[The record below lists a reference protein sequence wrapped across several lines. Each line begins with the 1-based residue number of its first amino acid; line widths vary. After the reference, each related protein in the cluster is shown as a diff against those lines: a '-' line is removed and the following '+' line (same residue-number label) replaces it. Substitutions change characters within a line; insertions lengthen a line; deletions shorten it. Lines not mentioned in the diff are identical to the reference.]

1 MTSSPKLLRRKNHIF
16 SYSLRHPERK
26 MLSASRMRVLI
37 ADDSEVIVQRL
48 MALLAHVKGVEIV
61 DQVGT
66 VEETGEAVRRLRP
79 DVVILDMQ
87 MPGGSGIDVLE
98 SMKKDRLISTVIVL
112 TNHPYAPYRKKC
124 LQVGAKFFLDKS
136 SEFEKV
142 SEVLQG
148 LIRDADR
155 EAEPDCRD
163 PEDV

>member
-1 MTSSPKLLRRKNHIF
+1 
-16 SYSLRHPERK
+16 
-26 MLSASRMRVLI
+26 MRVLI

-48 MALLAHVKGVEIV
+48 MALLASVRGVEIV

-66 VEETGEAVRRLRP
+66 VEETREAVRRLRP
-79 DVVILDMQ
+79 DAVILDMQ

-112 TNHPYAPYRKKC
+112 TNHAHASYRKKC

-136 SEFEKV
+136 NEFEKV
-142 SEVLQG
+142 GEVLQG

-155 EAEPDCRD
+155 EVERGSRD
-163 PEDV
+163 HKDV

>member
-1 MTSSPKLLRRKNHIF
+1 
-16 SYSLRHPERK
+16 
-26 MLSASRMRVLI
+26 MRVLI

-48 MALLAHVKGVEIV
+48 IALLTHVKGVEIV

-66 VEETGEAVRRLRP
+66 VEETREAVQRLRP
-79 DVVILDMQ
+79 DAVILDMQ

-98 SMKKDRLISTVIVL
+98 SMKKDRLMSTVIVL

-142 SEVLQG
+142 GEVLQG
-148 LIRDADR
+148 LIR
-155 EAEPDCRD
+155 EAERDCGD
-163 PEDV
+163 ASDV

>member
-1 MTSSPKLLRRKNHIF
+1 
-16 SYSLRHPERK
+16 
-26 MLSASRMRVLI
+26 MRVLI

-48 MALLAHVKGVEIV
+48 MALLAHVRGVEVV

-66 VEETGEAVRRLRP
+66 VEETREAVRRLRP
-79 DVVILDMQ
+79 DAVILDMQ

-98 SMKKDRLISTVIVL
+98 SMKKDQLISTVIVL
-112 TNHPYAPYRKKC
+112 TNHPYEPYRKKC

-142 SEVLQG
+142 GEVLQG

-155 EAEPDCRD
+155 EAERD
-163 PEDV
+163 SRDQEDV

>member
-1 MTSSPKLLRRKNHIF
+1 
-16 SYSLRHPERK
+16 
-26 MLSASRMRVLI
+26 MRVLI

-48 MALLAHVKGVEIV
+48 MALLAHVRGVEIV

-66 VEETGEAVRRLRP
+66 VEETREAVRRLRP
-79 DVVILDMQ
+79 DAVILDMQ

-98 SMKKDRLISTVIVL
+98 SMKKERLIATVIVL
-112 TNHPYAPYRKKC
+112 TNHPYALYRKKC

-142 SEVLQG
+142 GEVLQG

-155 EAEPDCRD
+155 EVERD
-163 PEDV
+163 ARDQEDV

>member
-1 MTSSPKLLRRKNHIF
+1 
-16 SYSLRHPERK
+16 
-26 MLSASRMRVLI
+26 MRVLI

-48 MALLAHVKGVEIV
+48 MALLAHVSGVDIV

-66 VEETGEAVRRLRP
+66 VEETKEAVRRLRP
-79 DVVILDMQ
+79 DAVILDMQ

-136 SEFEKV
+136 TEFEKV
-142 SEVLQG
+142 AEVLEG
-148 LIRDADR
+148 VIRDADL
-155 EAEPDCRD
+155 EAERD
-163 PEDV
+163 SRARGDV

>member
-1 MTSSPKLLRRKNHIF
+1 
-16 SYSLRHPERK
+16 
-26 MLSASRMRVLI
+26 MRVLI

-48 MALLAHVKGVEIV
+48 MALLAQVRGVEIV

-66 VEETGEAVRRLRP
+66 VEETREAVRRLRP
-79 DVVILDMQ
+79 DAVILDMQ

-98 SMKKDRLISTVIVL
+98 SMKKDRLTSTVIVL
-112 TNHPYAPYRKKC
+112 TNHPYASYRKKC

-142 SEVLQG
+142 GEVLQG

-155 EAEPDCRD
+155 EAERD
-163 PEDV
+163 SRDQEDV